1 MVTNSGFKRT
11 VCANEW
17 VILQLQEDN
26 VDFNDG
32 CCPAGSYVSSPEEN
46 PFSVAKSCQ
55 LCPVGFTGAPV
66 DNDDTSCTKCV
77 AGRSTNGSV
86 SCTLCPAGKHVDG
99 DIWPF
104 YCSECLEGRFQPSM
118 EEASCTA
125 CPHGRTSF
133 TGASV
138 CRTCSTGRTNVP
150 KVGSDANDYT
160 CNKCESGSV
169 AQAGDKE
176 CKSCDPG
183 LYQSESGKGLCEP
196 CEKGNF
202 SESGASSCTSCS
214 HGEFSPKS
222 ASSCSGCIIGQYG
235 KAKGHC
241 EKCPLNMYQDEEGQ
255 QNCKIC
261 FLGKITNKQGK
272 NYL

>member
-1 MVTNSGFKRT
+1 MTNSGFKRT

-125 CPHGRTSF
+125 CPHGQA
-133 TGASV
+133 G
-138 CRTCSTGRTNVP
+138 
-150 KVGSDANDYT
+150 DANDYT
-160 CNKCESGSV
+160 
-169 AQAGDKE
+169 QAGDKE